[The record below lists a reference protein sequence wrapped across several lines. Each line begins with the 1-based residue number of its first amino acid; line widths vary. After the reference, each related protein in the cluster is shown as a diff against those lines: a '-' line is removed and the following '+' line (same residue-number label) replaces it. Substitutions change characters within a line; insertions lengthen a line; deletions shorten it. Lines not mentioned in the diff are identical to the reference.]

1 MHVLQSAPV
10 APGLRNFV
18 RAYAEREITRVG
30 SDLVLPVPA
39 SLEQVLEFEFAS
51 PPVIEYCDGTQQS
64 SHRISVV
71 GAHTQPGIN
80 VRLNG
85 RIQSFA
91 IFFQPW
97 GMWQLFRVPAN
108 ELPDRT
114 YSGGELLGKEID
126 ELWLQMAECAS
137 FEARVATVERFLLER
152 AAKASGRTPIMQAAV
167 HLFQRR
173 GICRIDELAHHSGLS
188 VRHFERRFSSALGMT
203 PKRFARI
210 TRFQMA
216 LDAKLHSP
224 HRSWRMIAYDFGYH
238 DQMHMI
244 RDFQSLS
251 GASPE
256 RFLTELGDTR
266 PPALAASLSD

>member
-1 MHVLQSAPV
+1 M
-10 APGLRNFV
+10 

-30 SDLVLPVPA
+30 SDLVQPVPA
-39 SLEQVLEFEFAS
+39 SLEQVLEFDFAT
-51 PPVIEYCDGTQQS
+51 PPIVEYADGTKQPTYP
-64 SHRISVV
+64 IAVI
-71 GAHTQPGIN
+71 GAHTQPGISL
-80 VRLNG
+80 RLNG

-108 ELPDRT
+108 ELHDRM
-114 YSGGELLGKEID
+114 YSGDELLGREID
-126 ELWLQMAECAS
+126 ELWLQLAECAS
-137 FEARVATVERFLLER
+137 FEARVATVERCLLER
-152 AAKASGRTPIMQAAV
+152 AARASGRTPIMKAAV

-188 VRHFERRFSSALGMT
+188 VRHFERRFSSAIGMT

-210 TRFQMA
+210 ARFQMA
-216 LDAKLHSP
+216 LDAKLHAP
-224 HRSWRMIAYDFGYH
+224 HRSWRMIAHDFGYH

-256 RFLTELGDTR
+256 RFLAELGDTR